1 VTVLAWAERVFH
13 VLAHV
18 RATAHLAPSVYD
30 PRWIARV
37 ERVLGPARTRT
48 LAEDAATLGVL
59 APDHHTLAH
68 LQLVA
73 WLFDTPAQA
82 EACADRE
89 LARLAPHEVAAPEI
103 LPSLVALGPAA
114 EVLRAAAELEDL
126 AALPGPAGSFEE
138 VLAGLASRVAVA
150 PSITAMRVEGV
161 RSLRLRGRVRGD
173 RIWVGVPDDDLPSW
187 HPIWQA
193 LHEATVAEVRQR
205 AGALAHAP
213 LEQAATALL
222 AHRAQREG
230 FFDEH
235 RRWFAH
241 FGEHAPSTR
250 AEALSATLRAL
261 LDL

>member
-1 VTVLAWAERVFH
+1 MLPWAERVFH

-37 ERVLGPARTRT
+37 ERVVGPAHART

-59 APDHHTLAH
+59 APDHDALAH

-73 WLFDTPAQA
+73 WLFESPTQA

-89 LARLAPHEVAAPEI
+89 LARLGRHEVAAPE
-103 LPSLVALGPAA
+103 LLAPLVALGPAA

-126 AALPGPAGSFEE
+126 AALPPPSGSFEE
-138 VLAGLASRVAVA
+138 VLVGLSARVAVS

-222 AHRAQREG
+222 AHRAHREG
-230 FFDEH
+230 FGEEH

-241 FGEHAPSTR
+241 FGAHAPSTR
-250 AEALSATLRAL
+250 AEALPATLRAL